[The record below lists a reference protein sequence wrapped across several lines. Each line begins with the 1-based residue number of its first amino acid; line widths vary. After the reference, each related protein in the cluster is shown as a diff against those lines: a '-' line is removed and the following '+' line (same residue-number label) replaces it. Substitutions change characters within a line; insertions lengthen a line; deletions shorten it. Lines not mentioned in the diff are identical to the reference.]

1 MSPRF
6 AQIAYQIDRVARPI
20 LGITTIL
27 ALLLMVIVAFDTP
40 AKQILTY
47 ILYVVAAIWVATV
60 LCRLVLSPFVI
71 TDEEEN
77 LTQKI
82 DYILQ
87 KKQTP
92 VPPSNPYSPLCHLS
106 EEEERRVTQ
115 LLRTLPEHPDKP
127 GHINL
132 ALVSQYL
139 TALEKSGKAELRDK
153 RRLRQWVAEVTGR
166 QVPSSSQ
173 FNEAIPSKAA
183 TKVAAA
189 RKELETLLSQNK

>member
-20 LGITTIL
+20 
-27 ALLLMVIVAFDTP
+27 
-40 AKQILTY
+40 
-47 ILYVVAAIWVATV
+47 
-60 LCRLVLSPFVI
+60 
-71 TDEEEN
+71 
-77 LTQKI
+77 
-82 DYILQ
+82 
-87 KKQTP
+87 
-92 VPPSNPYSPLCHLS
+92 
-106 EEEERRVTQ
+106 
-115 LLRTLPEHPDKP
+115 
-127 GHINL
+127 
-132 ALVSQYL
+132 
-139 TALEKSGKAELRDK
+139 SGKAELRDK

>member
-1 MSPRF
+1 MGPRF

-27 ALLLMVIVAFDTP
+27 ALLLMVIAAFDTP

-47 ILYVVAAIWVATV
+47 ILYVVAAI
-60 LCRLVLSPFVI
+60 
-71 TDEEEN
+71 
-77 LTQKI
+77 
-82 DYILQ
+82 
-87 KKQTP
+87 
-92 VPPSNPYSPLCHLS
+92 
-106 EEEERRVTQ
+106 
-115 LLRTLPEHPDKP
+115 
-127 GHINL
+127 
-132 ALVSQYL
+132 
-139 TALEKSGKAELRDK
+139 
-153 RRLRQWVAEVTGR
+153 WVAEVTGR